1 MGGIVDAIFG
11 GGNDAPAPP
20 DPYAVANAQGT
31 ANIDAARATTALNR
45 ADQFTPWGSLTWSQ
59 GGDKY
64 NQSGYDNA
72 LKAWQD
78 AGGTGTA
85 PTKESFGFAPDSWTS
100 TVKLDPRVQALFDA
114 NLSTSLGLQESIDS
128 SLGNVNTTL
137 KNPITRPDAIS
148 LDALKNSTSQR
159 FTDIDKPVTE
169 AERLAAGGRDILAGQ
184 VNRLDALY
192 QTDFNYD
199 RAPRMPEVRR
209 IDSPLPQVREVD
221 SPLPQVREIDSP
233 LPQVR
238 EVDSPLPSANN
249 SVRQSV
255 EDALYSRQASRLDP
269 RWQQSEDRLQS
280 SLAAQGITQGS
291 EAYNRETANFARD
304 RNDAYSNAILN
315 AITGGGAEMQRQF
328 GMDMAGRQQEFAENN
343 AAFGQE
349 STNRQQL
356 FNENNAAFGQGLQ
369 ARQQLFNENNTIFG
383 QGLQARQQ
391 LFNENNAAFGQG
403 LQARQQ
409 GVGEAN
415 TLRALPTQEAIATA
429 NIVGNLDNAS
439 RAWVGQQA
447 AQEGARDSSMV
458 NQFNLARTSGQDQL
472 SNDIVIRN
480 QLLNE
485 LNALRTGAQAQTPQF
500 GNTNSGAQVGASP
513 IAQSVYNSYQGD
525 MANYQAGVGSN
536 NAMLGGLTSLG
547 SAAMMAPAGTFASL
561 AAMF

>member
-11 GGNDAPAPP
+11 RNDAPAAP
-20 DPYAVANAQGT
+20 DPYAVATAQGT
-31 ANIDAARATTALNR
+31 ANIDAARITTALNR
-45 ADQFTPWGSLTWSQ
+45 ANQITPYGNLTWSR
-59 GGDKY
+59 GGTGWDETGY
-64 NQSGYDNA
+64 NNA
-72 LKAWQD
+72 LNLYNEQLANYNSALANYNSELANYNTNQD
-78 AGGTGTA
+78 GGQNWLDISNQNTLSRGALPQPSFTGTA
-85 PTKESFGFAPDSWTS
+85 PTAPKREDFGYNPDAWTS
-100 TVKLDPRVQALFDA
+100 TVTLDPRIQSLLDSSLA
-114 NLSTSLGLQESIDS
+114 TSQGLQESIDS
-128 SLGNVNTTL
+128 SLKSVNATL
-137 KNPITRPDAIS
+137 KNPLTRPDAIS

-169 AERLAAGGRDILAGQ
+169 AEWLAAGGRSLLAGQ
-184 VNRLDALY
+184 ENRLNALY

-199 RAPRMPEVRR
+199 RAPRMPEVQR
-209 IDSPLPQVREVD
+209 IN
-221 SPLPQVREIDSP
+221 SPLPQVREI
-233 LPQVR
+233 
-238 EVDSPLPSANN
+238 DSPLPSANN

-315 AITGGGAEMQRQF
+315 AIAGGGAEMQRQF

-349 STNRQQL
+349 SAN
-356 FNENNAAFGQGLQ
+356 
-369 ARQQLFNENNTIFG
+369 
-383 QGLQARQQ
+383 RQQ

-415 TLRALPTQEAIATA
+415 TLRALPTQEAIAAA
-429 NIVGNLDNAS
+429 NIAGNLDNAS

-447 AQEGARDSSMV
+447 AQEGARDSSVV
-458 NQFNLARTSGQDQL
+458 NQFNLARMSGQDQL

-480 QLLNE
+480 QILNE

-500 GNTNSGAQVGASP
+500 GNTDSGAQVAASP
-513 IAQSVYNSYQGD
+513 IAQSIYNSYQGD
-525 MANYQAGVGSN
+525 MANYNAQVGSN
-536 NAMLGGLTSLG
+536 NTMLGGLANLG
-547 SAAMMAPAGTFASL
+547 GSAMMATAANPGMWASL
-561 AAMF
+561 ASMF

>member
-11 GGNDAPAPP
+11 GDDAPAAP
-20 DPYAVANAQGT
+20 DPYAVATAQGT
-31 ANIDAARATTALNR
+31 ANIEAARITAALNR
-45 ADQFTPWGSLTWSQ
+45 ANQITPYGTLTWSR
-59 GGDKY
+59 GGSGWDETGY
-64 NQSGYDNA
+64 NNA
-72 LKAWQD
+72 LNLYNEQLSNYNSALSNYNSAQSNYNTNRNEGQTWADILNQKSLQQQSF
-78 AGGTGTA
+78 TGTA
-85 PTKESFGFAPDSWTS
+85 PTAFTGIAPTAPKREDFGYNPDAWTS
-100 TVKLDPRVQALFDA
+100 TVTLDPRIQSLLDSSLA
-114 NLSTSLGLQESIDS
+114 TSQGLQESIDS
-128 SLGNVNTTL
+128 SLKNVNATL
-137 KNPITRPDAIS
+137 KNPLTRPDAIS

-169 AERLAAGGRDILAGQ
+169 AEWLAAGGRSLLAGQ
-184 VNRLDALY
+184 ENRLNALY

-199 RAPRMPEVRR
+199 SAPRMPEVQR
-209 IDSPLPQVREVD
+209 IN
-221 SPLPQVREIDSP
+221 SPLPQVREI
-233 LPQVR
+233 
-238 EVDSPLPSANN
+238 DSPLPSANN

-304 RNDAYSNAILN
+304 RNDAYSNAILD
-315 AITGGGAEMQRQF
+315 AIAGGGAEMQRQF

-349 STNRQQL
+349 SAN
-356 FNENNAAFGQGLQ
+356 
-369 ARQQLFNENNTIFG
+369 
-383 QGLQARQQ
+383 RQQ

-415 TLRALPTQEAIATA
+415 TLRALPTQEAIAAA
-429 NIVGNLDNAS
+429 NIAGNLDNAS

-458 NQFNLARTSGQDQL
+458 NQFNLARMSGQDQL

-480 QLLNE
+480 QILNE

-500 GNTNSGAQVGASP
+500 GNTNSGAQVAASP

-525 MANYQAGVGSN
+525 LANYNTQVGSN
-536 NAMLGGLTSLG
+536 NAMLGGLTTLG
-547 SAAMMAPAGTFASL
+547 GAALMAPTGTFAGL

>member
-11 GGNDAPAPP
+11 GPSAPP
-20 DPYAVANAQGT
+20 TPDPIATADAQGK
-31 ANIDAARATTALNR
+31 ANVDAARTTAAMNR
-45 ADQFTPWGSLTWSQ
+45 ANQITPWGSLTWSQ

-78 AGGTGTA
+78 AGGTGIA

-100 TVKLDPRVQALFDA
+100 TVKLEPRVQALVDA
-114 NLSTSLGLQESIDS
+114 NLSTSQGLQGSIDS
-128 SLGNVNTTL
+128 SLGNANTTL

-159 FTDIDKPVTE
+159 FTDINKSVTE
-169 AERLAAGGRDILAGQ
+169 AEILASGGRNILAGQ
-184 VNRLDALY
+184 GNRLNDLY

-209 IDSPLPQVREVD
+209 IN
-221 SPLPQVREIDSP
+221 SPLPQVREI
-233 LPQVR
+233 
-238 EVDSPLPSANN
+238 DSPLPSANN

-304 RNDAYSNAILN
+304 RNDAYSNAILD

-328 GMDMAGRQQEFAENN
+328 GMDMEGRRQEFTENN
-343 AAFGQE
+343 AAFVQE
-349 STNRQQL
+349 SAN
-356 FNENNAAFGQGLQ
+356 
-369 ARQQLFNENNTIFG
+369 
-383 QGLQARQQ
+383 RQQ

-415 TLRALPTQEAIATA
+415 TLRALPTQEATAMA

-458 NQFNLARTSGQDQL
+458 NQFNLARMSGQDQL
-472 SNDIVIRN
+472 SNDIAIRN
-480 QLLNE
+480 QILNE
-485 LNALRTGAQAQTPQF
+485 LNALRTGAQAQMPNF
-500 GNTNSGAQVGASP
+500 ASTNSGASVAASP
-513 IAQSVYNSYQGD
+513 VAQSIYNAYQGD
-525 MANYQAGVGSN
+525 MGAYNTQVGSN
-536 NAMLGGLTSLG
+536 NQQLSTLGTLAT
-547 SAAMMAPAGTFASL
+547 L
-561 AAMF
+561 AAMSF

>member
-31 ANIDAARATTALNR
+31 ANTDAARITAALNR
-45 ADQFTPWGSLTWSQ
+45 ANQITPYGSMTWTQ
-59 GGDKY
+59 GGSGY
-64 NQSGYDNA
+64 NKTGYDNA

-78 AGGTGTA
+78 AGGTGIA

-100 TVKLDPRVQALFDA
+100 TVKLDPRVQALVDA
-114 NLSTSLGLQESIDS
+114 NLSTSQGLQGSIDS

-159 FTDIDKPVTE
+159 FTDINKPVTE
-169 AERLAAGGRDILAGQ
+169 AEWLASGGRHILAGLG
-184 VNRLDALY
+184 NRLNALY

-209 IDSPLPQVREVD
+209 IN
-221 SPLPQVREIDSP
+221 SPLPQVREI
-233 LPQVR
+233 
-238 EVDSPLPSANN
+238 DSPLPSANN

-343 AAFGQE
+343 AAFVQE
-349 STNRQQL
+349 SAN
-356 FNENNAAFGQGLQ
+356 
-369 ARQQLFNENNTIFG
+369 
-383 QGLQARQQ
+383 RQQ

-439 RAWVGQQA
+439 RAWAGQQA

-458 NQFNLARTSGQDQL
+458 NQFNLARMSGQDQL
-472 SNDIVIRN
+472 SNDIAIRN
-480 QLLNE
+480 QILNE

-513 IAQSVYNSYQGD
+513 IAQSIYNSYQGD
-525 MANYQAGVGSN
+525 LANYQAGVGSN
-536 NAMLGGLTSLG
+536 NAMLGGLAQLG
-547 SAAMMAPAGTFASL
+547 GAAMMAPAGTFAGL
-561 AAMF
+561 AALF